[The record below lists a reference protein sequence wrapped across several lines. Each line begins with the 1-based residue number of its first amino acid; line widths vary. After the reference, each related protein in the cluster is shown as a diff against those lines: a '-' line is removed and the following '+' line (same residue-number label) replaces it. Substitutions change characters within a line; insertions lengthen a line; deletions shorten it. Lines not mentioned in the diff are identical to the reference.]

1 MTAKFLI
8 LINGEIET
16 NYLFQ
21 VSSFEDAYK
30 QVQEYTKELDV
41 PATLIQISLSLNV
54 NHQVDN

>member
-1 MTAKFLI
+1 MTATFLI

>member
-21 VSSFEDAYK
+21 VSSFDDTYK